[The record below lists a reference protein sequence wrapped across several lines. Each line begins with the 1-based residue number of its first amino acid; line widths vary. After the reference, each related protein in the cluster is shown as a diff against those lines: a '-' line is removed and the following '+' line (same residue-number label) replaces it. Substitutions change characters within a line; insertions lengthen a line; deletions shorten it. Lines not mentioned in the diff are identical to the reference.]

1 MRPIG
6 AFLFGRADRFGD
18 APCTV
23 IWIRKAPTGEP
34 QPVAANAQNGT
45 TANEKHRGDD
55 DDTPVIG
62 ILRQA
67 RGTFPDS
74 HTNSAT

>member
-45 TANEKHRGDD
+45 TASESTAAMMMIRRLSEYFG
-55 DDTPVIG
+55 
-62 ILRQA
+62 RCAA
-67 RGTFPDS
+67 RFPDS